1 MQLTSAADS
10 DPPPDRAT
18 AAPIDTRNK
27 RYKPPDTGAT
37 PRTARASTSPIWPR
51 RRHHL
56 VIVVLYV
63 LYLRRR
69 GAAAGALF
77 FAVVATSRT
86 RVCSKC
92 YVLQG
97 WQARSDAFLAPRS
110 SARITFAHSE
120 SNEDLRTTN
129 APAEQGK
136 RNHSAWHQFCAARP
150 GRRASLRVPS
160 GTYGK
165 RGAGIASA
173 VCLIVRASAATH

>member
-10 DPPPDRAT
+10 DPRPDRAT
-18 AAPIDTRNK
+18 AVPTDRQSRK
-27 RYKPPDTGAT
+27 CKPPDTRAT
-37 PRTARASTSPIWPR
+37 PSSARASTSRACAR
-51 RRHHL
+51 RRRLL
-56 VIVVLYV
+56 VIVVWPV
-63 LYLRRR
+63 LDLRRR

>member
-1 MQLTSAADS
+1 MQLTSSVDW

-18 AAPIDTRNK
+18 AAPIDRQNK
-27 RYKPPDTGAT
+27 RCKPRDTGAR
-37 PRTARASTSPIWPR
+37 PSSARASTNPIWPR
-51 RRHHL
+51 RRRHL

>member
-1 MQLTSAADS
+1 MQLTSSVDW
-10 DPPPDRAT
+10 DPPPGPAT
-18 AAPIDTRNK
+18 AAPIGTRNK
-27 RYKPPDTGAT
+27 RYKPPDTT
-37 PRTARASTSPIWPR
+37 TNSSSARASTSLLFLHCR
-51 RRHHL
+51 RRR
-56 VIVVLYV
+56 IVVAPRARGP
-63 LYLRRR
+63 RRR

>member
-18 AAPIDTRNK
+18 AAPIGTRN
-27 RYKPPDTGAT
+27 RRCKPRDTGAT
-37 PRTARASTSPIWPR
+37 PSSARASTSPICAR

-56 VIVVLYV
+56 IVVAPRV